1 MMSVLRILLDGF
13 TSIFNPSVRRR
24 DPGLEKLEKFIESY
38 RTMSDRE
45 RLAGDWQA
53 VQRDMLHAW
62 KKVRS
67 SYK

>member
-1 MMSVLRILLDGF
+1 MSVLLSLLEGF
-13 TSIFNPSVRRR
+13 TSIFSPWAPKR
-24 DPGLEKLEKFIESY
+24 DLELEKLEKFIESY

-62 KKVRS
+62 KKVQS

>member
-1 MMSVLRILLDGF
+1 MSVLF
-13 TSIFNPSVRRR
+13 SPWAPKR
-24 DPGLEKLEKFIESY
+24 DLELEKLEKFIESY

>member
-1 MMSVLRILLDGF
+1 MSVLQILFEGF
-13 TSIFNPSVRRR
+13 TSIFSPLDPKR
-24 DPGLEKLEKFIESY
+24 DLELEKLEKFIESY

-62 KKVRS
+62 KKAQS